1 MMRRLFIV
9 CLCALLAACGRAPAV
24 DTLESDLS
32 AGLALAYGDN
42 AFAITELQRMGSAT
56 DSTAP
61 DGIERK
67 VVYFDAALT
76 LRQPM
81 QLGAWDQPSVAS
93 LVTLLGAGS
102 RGVTGVLSGGNQAGD
117 VILAHGSAIYQ
128 KTPQGWEWVAPA
140 GVTPAEAPSLDA
152 GGHTTVVNNLLDSLS
167 QITRSVARDG
177 SETSRRIVQQE
188 LQRSVARIDGRLSRM
203 QQGYPI
209 AGGPQGGEYAAFT
222 RALADIK
229 RPDPFRLTPLATA
242 GGRENI
248 DLLRQGGAVLAL
260 AQGDT
265 ARQAYEGKGP
275 FASDG
280 PFAGLR
286 ALGSLYPELVHV
298 VVRAG
303 ETWPDVRALKGR
315 KIALGPE
322 GSAVRSTLLRVLEAH
337 GLQAGRDYTAVDLP
351 FADALSQV
359 TRGQVDA
366 AVHVIGVPATP
377 LRDAL
382 TQGRLRLL
390 ALDAQAVQALAAAD
404 DAFMPLPIAAGSYP
418 RQTAPVMSVGAAALL
433 LTTIDLTRNEAI
445 EVVRFVYRS
454 GNDLLANG
462 SAQAAQ
468 ISVQNA
474 RRGVT
479 VPLHDGAEEALLGLE
494 EKMQAA
500 GAAKP

>member
-1 MMRRLFIV
+1 
-9 CLCALLAACGRAPAV
+9 
-24 DTLESDLS
+24 
-32 AGLALAYGDN
+32 
-42 AFAITELQRMGSAT
+42 
-56 DSTAP
+56 
-61 DGIERK
+61 
-67 VVYFDAALT
+67 
-76 LRQPM
+76 
-81 QLGAWDQPSVAS
+81 
-93 LVTLLGAGS
+93 
-102 RGVTGVLSGGNQAGD
+102 
-117 VILAHGSAIYQ
+117 AIYQ

-242 GGRENI
+242 GGRANI

-265 ARQAYEGKGP
+265 VWQASAGQGP

-351 FADALSQV
+351 FADAL
-359 TRGQVDA
+359 
-366 AVHVIGVPATP
+366 
-377 LRDAL
+377 
-382 TQGRLRLL
+382 
-390 ALDAQAVQALAAAD
+390 
-404 DAFMPLPIAAGSYP
+404 
-418 RQTAPVMSVGAAALL
+418 
-433 LTTIDLTRNEAI
+433 
-445 EVVRFVYRS
+445 
-454 GNDLLANG
+454 
-462 SAQAAQ
+462 
-468 ISVQNA
+468 
-474 RRGVT
+474 
-479 VPLHDGAEEALLGLE
+479 
-494 EKMQAA
+494 
-500 GAAKP
+500 